1 MWRGLT
7 IRSSRNRFVTEKA
20 WQKSLPCLCLHYAV
34 RLNSS
39 VRRVDQAIRQFV
51 DQCAADQPPNEAAV
65 DAACAEAGITREVF
79 YDALA
84 WYVANEFAANRLSFE
99 DGDAA
104 INWIFGLAQF
114 ALPELA
120 FEIFSAFDDGE
131 FQRPEVPGGLDPVN
145 LYTRPAIAEII
156 VRRHTSNNSFK
167 PKPLRGSA

>member
-1 MWRGLT
+1 
-7 IRSSRNRFVTEKA
+7 
-20 WQKSLPCLCLHYAV
+20 
-34 RLNSS
+34 
-39 VRRVDQAIRQFV
+39 
-51 DQCAADQPPNEAAV
+51 V

-104 INWIFGLAQF
+104 INRIFGLAQF

>member
-1 MWRGLT
+1 
-7 IRSSRNRFVTEKA
+7 
-20 WQKSLPCLCLHYAV
+20 
-34 RLNSS
+34 
-39 VRRVDQAIRQFV
+39 VDQAIRQFV

-104 INWIFGLAQF
+104 INRIFGLAQF